1 MISMNSSRLFPA
13 LIVLIAGT
21 WAFSADNANSTGPVW
36 QIGQTDGNT
45 AEFALG
51 PGEYNRYPQ
60 TFPGDI
66 NFIVGASDPKQD
78 FCFVQPGPEDSWA
91 GSKSHAV
98 TILFGLEIP
107 ESAHLVPAELYIDL
121 ADTHSSNP
129 PKMILQVNEKT
140 VEHQTPKG
148 AGDASI
154 NGNPAAGRPHQI
166 RIPLEPGVIHGGD
179 NSLTITSVSGSWI
192 LYDSVSLVGSTQIQT
207 TPPSSSAQVLGVT
220 AQPCL
225 IRDGGKLFQPVDIQL
240 RRIGPKAESRV
251 IVNGVAGRPQP
262 VGSGT
267 FSLQALAP
275 EAKSQTPA
283 KVRIEIDGQ
292 LITEMQ
298 IMLEP
303 VRKWEFYLIHQTHLD
318 IGYTH
323 VQTEVERMQWSFLDQ
338 AIELGKK
345 TRNYPADARF
355 IWHPEGLWAIDSYL
369 KTATPEKQ
377 RSFWDAVKAGWIHL
391 DAFYGNQLTALCTG
405 EELFEL
411 VGLARRLGREHNMV
425 IDSAMITDVPGYT
438 WGLIPA
444 MAQSGVKYLSVGP
457 NSGHRIG
464 FTLADWGDKPFY
476 WLTPDGKDKVLCWV
490 AGMGYSWFHTG
501 LNYTAIQNKLK
512 PERFFDYALRL
523 EKADYPY
530 DMVQVRYNIGSD
542 NGPPD
547 PGIADF
553 VKQWNEKYAYPRL
566 VLSSSSRMFKDF
578 EKRYADRIPQVKG
591 DFTPYWEDGAAS
603 SAQETIINRASADR
617 MIQAQALYAMFSP
630 DRFKPQSVYDAW
642 REILLYDEHTWGAY
656 NSISEPK
663 AEFVAQ
669 QWKIKQDFALNGE
682 KQSRQLM
689 QQAISENDKGF
700 SQINA
705 VLVINPCSWP
715 RTDLAII
722 MVPEGDYAIED
733 SAGKTIPSQKLATG
747 ALAFIAENVPPYST
761 VKYAIKKAT
770 GAAADFKPIAEGNRL
785 SDGTTT
791 VVIDSATGSISS
803 LRDSRFPGEF
813 ADASAGLNEYWYVKG
828 RNPKNPLRN
837 GPVTIRV
844 VENGPVLGSLMI
856 ESDAPG
862 CNRLS
867 RAVRIIRGLGRV
879 DILNRLD
886 KSAVYEPEG
895 VHFSFPVNIPGG
907 TMRLDIPWAIVDPQ
921 KDLMSGACKNYL
933 TIQRWADI
941 SGDKAGLT
949 LASPDA
955 PLVEIGS
962 ITADAPTVGWLRE
975 LPASTKLY
983 SYVMNNYWETNYKAA
998 QDGPTVF
1005 RYSLAPHAA
1014 FDAAAASRFG
1024 IARSRPLLVVPC
1036 EAAAQPM
1043 PSLLTV
1049 YNPAVLVT
1057 VLKPADKGNGYFF
1070 RLWNPTS
1077 QPQQTTIV
1085 WPALRKSL
1093 KVFYSNPFED
1103 RLKSCPKTVTLAP
1116 MEILALR
1123 AE

>member
-1 MISMNSSRLFPA
+1 MNRSKQIRLLCVCAP
-13 LIVLIAGT
+13 VLISASIVVAANPN
-21 WAFSADNANSTGPVW
+21 AFAPIW
-36 QIGQTDGNT
+36 QIGQTDGGT

-51 PGEYNRYPQ
+51 PSEYGRF
-60 TFPGDI
+60 TVAFPNDVS
-66 NFIVGASDPKQD
+66 FVVGISDPKED
-78 FCFVQPGPEDSWA
+78 FSYVQPGPEDSWA
-91 GSKSHAV
+91 GSKSHTV

-107 ESAHLVPAELYIDL
+107 ESARTVPADLFIDL
-121 ADTHSSNP
+121 VDTHSSNP
-129 PKMILQVNEKT
+129 PKLIIQINEKT
-140 VEHQTPKG
+140 LEHQTPKG
-148 AGDASI
+148 GGDASV
-154 NGNPAAGRPHQI
+154 NGNAAAGRSHRI
-166 RIPLEPGVIHGGD
+166 RIPLEPGVVHGGD
-179 NSLTITSVSGSWI
+179 NSLTITNASGSWI
-192 LYDSVSLVGSTQIQT
+192 LYDSIALVGSTAIRST
-207 TPPSSSAQVLGVT
+207 LPSPSTQVLGVT
-220 AQPCL
+220 PRPCL
-225 IRDGGKLFQPVDIQL
+225 IRDGGKLVQPIDISL
-240 RRIGPKAESRV
+240 RRIGPKAQGRL
-251 IVNGVAGRPQP
+251 IVNGNPGNPQTIATGL
-262 VGSGT
+262 V
-267 FSLQALAP
+267 SLKGLAP
-275 EAKSQTPA
+275 EVQSETPA
-283 KVRIEIDGQ
+283 KVQIEIDGQ
-292 LITEMQ
+292 LITELQ
-298 IMLEP
+298 LTLQP

-338 AIELGKK
+338 AIDLGKK

-355 IWHPEGLWAIDSYL
+355 CWHPEGLWPIDSYL
-369 KTATPEKQ
+369 KNATPEK
-377 RSFWDAVKAGWIHL
+377 RRAFIDAVKAGWIHL
-391 DAFYGNQLTALCTG
+391 DAFYGNELTALCTG

-411 VGLARRLGREHNMV
+411 VGLARRLSRQYNLT

-444 MAQSGVKYLSVGP
+444 MAQSGVKYLSIGP
-457 NSGHRIG
+457 NFGHRIG
-464 FTLADWGDKPFY
+464 YTLKDWGDKPFY
-476 WLTPDGKDKVLCWV
+476 WMTPDGKDKVLCWM

-501 LNYTAIQNKLK
+501 LNYTEIQNKLK
-512 PERFFDYALRL
+512 PERFFDYAQRL
-523 EKADYPY
+523 DKSGYPY

-553 VKQWNEKYAYPRL
+553 VKNWNEKYAYPRL

-603 SAQETIINRASADR
+603 SAQETIINRGSADR

-630 DRFKPQSVYDAW
+630 ERYKSQPVYDAW

-656 NSISEPK
+656 NSISEPQ

-682 KQSRQLM
+682 KQSRQLL

-700 SQINA
+700 SQIDA
-705 VLVINPCSWP
+705 ALVINPCSWP

-722 MVPEGDYAIED
+722 MVPEGEYAVED

-747 ALAFIAENVPPYST
+747 ALAFIAENIPPFSAS
-761 VKYAIKKAT
+761 KYIIKKST
-770 GAAADFKPIAEGNRL
+770 GPAAEFKPIAEGNRL
-785 SDGTTT
+785 SDGTISVT
-791 VVIDSATGSISS
+791 IDPATGTITSF
-803 LRDSRFPGEF
+803 RDSRFPGDF
-813 ADASAGLNEYWYVKG
+813 ADASAGLNEYLYVKG
-828 RNPKNPLRN
+828 RNPKEPLRN

-844 VENGPVLGSLMI
+844 LENGPVVGSVMI

-862 CNRLS
+862 CNKLS

-886 KSAVYEPEG
+886 KQAVYEPEG
-895 VHFSFPVNIPGG
+895 VHFAFPVNIPGG

-921 KDLMSGACKNYL
+921 RDLLSGSCKNYL

-962 ITADAPTVGWLRE
+962 ITTDAPTVGWLRD
-975 LPASTKLY
+975 LPATTKLY

-1005 RYSLAPHAA
+1005 HYSLAPHGA
-1014 FDAAAASRFG
+1014 FDAASASRFG
-1024 IARSRPLLVVPC
+1024 VARSRPLLVVPC
-1036 EAAAQPM
+1036 ETTTEPV
-1043 PSLLTV
+1043 PSLLTI

-1057 VLKPADKGNGYFF
+1057 LLKPADNGKGYFL
-1070 RLWNPTS
+1070 RLWNPTNM
-1077 QPQQTTIV
+1077 PQQTTMV
-1085 WPALRKSL
+1085 WPALRKTP
-1093 KVFYSNPFED
+1093 KVFFSNPFED
-1103 RLKSCPKTVTLAP
+1103 KLKACPKSITVAP
-1116 MEILALR
+1116 MEIVALR